1 MEDKCIPKLPTAHIL
16 HFRLYKKMK
25 KELVVKLS
33 SIYIFR
39 AQQYLKRSKNIF
51 PSWES
56 NWPWI

>member
-1 MEDKCIPKLPTAHIL
+1 
-16 HFRLYKKMK
+16 MK

-56 NWPWI
+56 NDPEFNCGYEE